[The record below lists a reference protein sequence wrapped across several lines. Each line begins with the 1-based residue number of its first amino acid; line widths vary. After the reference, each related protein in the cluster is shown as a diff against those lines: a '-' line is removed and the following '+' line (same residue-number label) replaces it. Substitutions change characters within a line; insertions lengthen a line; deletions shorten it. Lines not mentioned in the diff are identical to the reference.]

1 MDRYFRPPP
10 NSASRSPFKFSQNCL
25 CIVPLLPVSS
35 LALESISLQKTLLC
49 SEINDILSQNF
60 NRTQIFQVYLESQI
74 SKT

>member
-1 MDRYFRPPP
+1 M
-10 NSASRSPFKFSQNCL
+10 KFSQNCL

-60 NRTQIFQVYLESQI
+60 NRTQIFQVYLERAKYPKLNKFELNLVWKAS
-74 SKT
+74 SL